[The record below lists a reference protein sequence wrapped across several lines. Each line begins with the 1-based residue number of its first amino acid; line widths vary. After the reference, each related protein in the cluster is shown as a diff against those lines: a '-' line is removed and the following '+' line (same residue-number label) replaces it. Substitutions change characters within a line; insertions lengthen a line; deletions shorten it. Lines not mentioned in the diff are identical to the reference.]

1 MVVDIVL
8 GLAVLALLIARQLQ
22 ARKVSAAGYRIVLIL
37 GIIGVIDAGAYL
49 KVNHPGAIAYAA
61 LGGSLVL
68 AAVFGALRAS
78 TVRLWNAEGQV
89 WSQGNWLT
97 AVLWVFALA
106 AHLGYDYLI
115 APGHGKTSIGTAT
128 VVLYLAVS
136 FGIQRLI
143 VQWRATRLEP
153 SHPST
158 DFRPV

>member
-1 MVVDIVL
+1 VVVDIIL
-8 GLAVLALLIARQLQ
+8 GLAILALLITRQLQ
-22 ARKVSAAGYRIVLIL
+22 ARKVSAAGLRIIVVLAV
-37 GIIGVIDAGAYL
+37 IGVLEAGQYL
-49 KVNHPGAIAYAA
+49 KANHPGAIAYAA

-68 AAVFGALRAS
+68 AAFFGALRAG

-97 AVLWVFALA
+97 AVLWVLALA

-143 VQWRATRLEP
+143 VQWRASRLEP
-153 SHPST
+153 SLPST
-158 DFRPV
+158 DFRPI

>member
-1 MVVDIVL
+1 VVLDIVL

-22 ARKVSAAGYRIVLIL
+22 ARRVTTSGYRIVLIL
-37 GIIGVIDAGAYL
+37 AIIGVFEAGQYL
-49 KVNHPGAIAYAA
+49 KANHPGAIEYAA

-68 AAVFGALRAS
+68 AAGFGALRAS

-97 AVLWVFALA
+97 ALLWVLALA

-153 SHPST
+153 SRPST
-158 DFRPV
+158 DFHPV